1 MKLRFWI
8 ASQASARLPAIL
20 FVATIRR
27 IDIRVHSGVAVFAV
41 QSCCRI
47 ELNRC
52 LKRWLKFMEVCSLG
66 FNKSYSSRVYSYTL
80 QEWDELGS
88 LVEYEIYSAN
98 SEIAGSAS
106 VSVFTCS
113 FIGLKDVSPELIL
126 R

>member
-1 MKLRFWI
+1 M
-8 ASQASARLPAIL
+8 
-20 FVATIRR
+20 
-27 IDIRVHSGVAVFAV
+27 
-41 QSCCRI
+41 
-47 ELNRC
+47 
-52 LKRWLKFMEVCSLG
+52 G